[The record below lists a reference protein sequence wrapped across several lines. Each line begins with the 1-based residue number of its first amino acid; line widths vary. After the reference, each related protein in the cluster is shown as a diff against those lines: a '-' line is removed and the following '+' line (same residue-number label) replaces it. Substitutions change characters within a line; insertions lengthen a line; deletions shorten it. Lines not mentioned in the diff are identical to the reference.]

1 MADDFGNHGTPYS
14 TRAPIEQ
21 TASGA
26 LKAPKNI
33 VPTVSGARAIYF
45 TYRSEH
51 LARIQL
57 YAAIEGL
64 LAGNPPYSPADLEK
78 HGLLHISNFNDLD
91 GRAIYE
97 KCAQGFWN
105 LLNEA
110 EYIAQFT
117 LRGQDPHIVEFS
129 EIIGQHFN
137 DVVRDWVSF
146 ETQMNTMTAQLV
158 KFGISPVMWPDER
171 NWQWETVQCSRF
183 FVQDQALADMEKLTC
198 VCLETVFTSQELFQI
213 YEHFKDEPEDKSP
226 WNIKE
231 LERFLMYRA
240 NTWVKPDSNLIDMM
254 DLQRR
259 IQNGDISWDTIFSDT
274 IRLVTMLM
282 KEYDGTYTRYIFDR
296 YFNSTPEGFLYKV
309 TDQYQCIEEALMIFT
324 SSPGEFTLHSNL
336 GAGQKLFAP
345 CQANMQLMCS
355 IVDVARWAST
365 PLIQSPAN
373 ITKDFEQIRFY
384 PGVPTNIGM
393 AQLQQNNLG
402 ANINQLI
409 GASQFVSSKLNANIA
424 MSGDDPSVP
433 DASVGS
439 ISPSQARSQDYKEFS
454 VLRSNVMHFYTQ
466 FDRVIRNMVI
476 KMLNSQKGWPGY
488 KYAKE
493 WKDRCIADGVPEELL
508 KGGTSEYYG
517 LPKQFKSVKATRVA
531 GNGSTLARIMG
542 LQELLPISS
551 DFGPREAKEYKRE
564 WIKATMGPEYVSVFM
579 QESDDADNSAGGAS
593 LAGLENNSMQNGQS
607 PIFSM
612 DNDHYAHIAT
622 HMALANQ
629 MIQQRTQQQM
639 DARGADKVF
648 TILVP
653 HTQEHINAIS
663 KSMFARS
670 FLEGIKKPWQQV
682 EEYARLNRKNAVAQ
696 VQAQIKQQQQDQEKT
711 QQVMTDAQRKDFV
724 ARTDADRKDK
734 AQEHK
739 EERSTQA
746 SQQRGEIMKDSV
758 IRDADNKRL
767 KIQLEAGTKQN
778 AAKPPE
784 ESLPALQSELNG
796 MIGNTPSPYDL
807 EGA

>member
-1 MADDFGNHGTPYS
+1 MANTYPTGSAPYS

-21 TASGA
+21 AADGSLT
-26 LKAPKNI
+26 PPENI

-45 TYRSEH
+45 TYRAEH
-51 LARIQL
+51 LSRIQL
-57 YAAIEGL
+57 CAAIEGL
-64 LAGNPPYSPADLEK
+64 IAGNPPYSPADLEK
-78 HGLLHISNFNDLD
+78 HGLLHVSNFNDLD

-97 KCAQGFWN
+97 KAAQGYWN

-110 EYIAQFT
+110 EYIAKFI
-117 LRGQDPHIVEFS
+117 LRGNDPQLVEWG
-129 EIIGQHFN
+129 EVIGQHFN

-146 ETQMNTMTAQLV
+146 ETQMNTMTAQLI
-158 KFGISPVMWPDER
+158 KFGLSPVVWPDER
-171 NWQWETVQCSRF
+171 NWQWETVQYSRF

-198 VCLETVFTSQELFQI
+198 VCLETNFTSQELFQI
-213 YEHFKDEPEDKSP
+213 YEHFKNKPKDKSP
-226 WNIKE
+226 WNIDE
-231 LERFLMYRA
+231 LERFLVYRA

-259 IQNGDISWDTIFSDT
+259 IQNGDISWDVIFSDT

-282 KEYDGTYTRYIFDR
+282 KEFDGTYTRYMFDR
-296 YFNSTPEGFLYKV
+296 YFNHTPEGFLYKV
-309 TDQYQCIEEALMIFT
+309 TGQYKCIEEALMIFT
-324 SSPGEFTLHSNL
+324 ASPGEFTLHSNL
-336 GAGQKLFAP
+336 GVGQKIFAP

-409 GASQFVSSKLNANIA
+409 GAAQYISSKLSSNIA
-424 MSGDDPSVP
+424 MAGDDPSIP

-439 ISPSQARSQDYKEFS
+439 ISPSQARMQSYKEFS
-454 VLRSNVMHFYTQ
+454 VLKSNVMHFYTQ
-466 FDRVIRNMVI
+466 FDRVICNMVT

-493 WKDRCIADGVPEELL
+493 WKTRCIEDGVPEELL
-508 KGGTSEYYG
+508 KGGNSEYYG
-517 LPKQFKSVKATRVA
+517 IPRQFKSVKATRVA
-531 GNGSTLARIMG
+531 GDGSTLARIMG
-542 LQELLPISS
+542 LQELMPISS

-579 QESDDADNSAGGAS
+579 QNADDADNEAGGAS
-593 LAGLENNSMQNGQS
+593 LAGLENNTMQGGQS
-607 PIFSM
+607 PIFSK
-612 DNDHYAHIAT
+612 DNDHYAHIAV

-629 MIQQRTQQQM
+629 IIQQRTQQQM
-639 DARGADKVF
+639 DAKDADKVF

-663 KSMFARS
+663 KSMFAKS
-670 FLEGIKKPWQQV
+670 FLAGIQKPWQQV
-682 EEYARLNRKNAVAQ
+682 EEYARLNRKNAVAE
-696 VQAQIKQQQQDQEKT
+696 VQAQIKKQQQDQQQT

-724 ARTDADRKDK
+724 AQTDAQRKDK
-734 AQEHK
+734 AQSAK
-739 EERSTQA
+739 EERSAQA

-758 IRDADNKRL
+758 VRDADNKRL
-767 KIQLEAGTKQN
+767 KVQLDAQSKQN
-778 AAKPPE
+778 AAPAPV

-796 MIGNTPSPYDL
+796 MVGNTPSPYDI